1 MNPRDVSLN
10 AHEQLE
16 ILAEII
22 KSSNIPPDVVI
33 HFIRQNGIVP
43 DWGDVALPR
52 GRTVNQCSNWF
63 YSVIN
68 QPGPPGPA
76 SGHGHGHIRSQ
87 SLQGPIQTSSLK
99 RPFSPDQPSFA
110 GGRLLV
116 PKPPMST
123 IGNILNQQP
132 EPPKKKRGRPTNAE
146 KAARSQQEFLHGQPL
161 LPPSRRI
168 PPLASGSSNS
178 AVAPGR
184 PASVDMETR
193 RPQQQFN
200 EPHEAAPGPSYP
212 VPDDM
217 RAHPKA
223 TQQHT
228 DSLAPTFKHPSH
240 DTREAISSLDAIN
253 DTTTDYTSFGLA
265 YIGTSLFLS
274 SRVGSLY
281 ISFVGFS
288 RNTYDWMALMS

>member
-1 MNPRDVSLN
+1 MNPRDVSFN

-63 YSVIN
+63 YNVVN
-68 QPGPPGPA
+68 QPGPSGPA

-87 SLQGPIQTSSLK
+87 SLQGPIQASSLK

-123 IGNILNQQP
+123 IGNILNQPP

-146 KAARSQQEFLHGQPL
+146 KAARSQQELLHGQPL
-161 LPPSRRI
+161 LPPSRRV
-168 PPLASGSSNS
+168 PPLASGSSSS
-178 AVAPGR
+178 AVAPGPLSAAAHAAQAAMLPQIRDEPHSAEESETSTSKKKRGR
-184 PASVDMETR
+184 PSSIDVGTL
-193 RPQQQFN
+193 RPQQQYS

-212 VPDDM
+212 GPSRYPNILSPEEPPGEGSARRQEGSPRND
-217 RAHPKA
+217 PA
-223 TQQHT
+223 TY
-228 DSLAPTFKHPSH
+228 
-240 DTREAISSLDAIN
+240 R
-253 DTTTDYTSFGLA
+253 
-265 YIGTSLFLS
+265 
-274 SRVGSLY
+274 
-281 ISFVGFS
+281 
-288 RNTYDWMALMS
+288 